1 MIQSAKTQIPFIW
14 ISVAFISFLSGLLIP
29 YLEGRS
35 NSFWVMPL
43 MLPASLFPF
52 VLLFVSSVALAWC
65 WIRSVLA
72 KRDVIAVGVMFSLSV
87 VLFAT
92 SIILRP
98 SDLFHCG
105 FRHYAKTILTAD
117 EWRSISQVA
126 QERLGPEGQLPGPE
140 KNLWEEKEHRALW
153 SDICGGTKIQ
163 KLDPS
168 LVIFV
173 RPEETEIVWGG
184 ALVGHRGVVIFTRKG
199 GDDHGAGLS
208 HTIFIADDIATFVS
222 AH

>member
-1 MIQSAKTQIPFIW
+1 M
-14 ISVAFISFLSGLLIP
+14 
-29 YLEGRS
+29 
-35 NSFWVMPL
+35 
-43 MLPASLFPF
+43 
-52 VLLFVSSVALAWC
+52 
-65 WIRSVLA
+65 
-72 KRDVIAVGVMFSLSV
+72 
-87 VLFAT
+87 
-92 SIILRP
+92 
-98 SDLFHCG
+98 
-105 FRHYAKTILTAD
+105 
-117 EWRSISQVA
+117 A

-173 RPEETEIVWGG
+173 RPEETEVVWGG

-208 HTIFIADDIATFVS
+208 RTIFIADDIATFVS